1 MTRSYLADLNREQR
15 LASEHGVVT
24 RGSNVA
30 APLLV
35 IAGAGSGKTN
45 TLAHRVAHLIVNG
58 VDPSR
63 ILLLT
68 FSRRAAAEMSRRARR
83 IVANARGENTPGAST
98 SLPWSGTFHAIGARI
113 LRGHAA
119 SIGLDP
125 AFTIHDREDSADL
138 LNLVRH
144 ELGLSEKDKRF
155 PLKATCLAIYSRA
168 TNAAE
173 PLDIVLRE
181 NFPWCAAWEADLRTL
196 FEAYVVAKQR
206 QHVLDYDDLL
216 LYWAELMRVPELAA
230 AVGAQFDHVLVDEY
244 QDTNALQA
252 TILLGLKPDG
262 HGLTVVGDDAQAI
275 YGFRAARVRNILD
288 FPKLFT
294 PPARVVTLEQNY
306 RSTAPILAASNAVI
320 DLARERFTKDLR
332 TERTGGA
339 RPALVT
345 ITDDIA
351 QANCVAETILEN
363 REAGMTLKDQAVLFR
378 TASHSAM
385 LEIELNRRNIPFVKF
400 GGLKFIEAAH
410 VKDILSILRWAE
422 NVADRVT
429 GFRVLQMLDGIGP
442 TIAAKAL
449 DRMAGRDPFDA
460 LATFTPPARATEH
473 WRALLTLMQPLT
485 SRQTAWP
492 EEFDLVRQWYQPHLE
507 ERYADAVVRAA
518 DLDQLQRIAAGYTS
532 RESFL
537 TDLTLDPPSATSDES
552 GPPSRDED
560 YLILSTIHSA
570 KGQEWKS
577 VFVLNVVDGCI
588 PSDLGVGT
596 AEDIEEERRLLY
608 VAMTRAKDHLMLLL
622 PQRFY
627 AHQQARNGDRHVY
640 ASRSRFIPAAIT
652 AHFEHQIWPRR
663 ALATAGVA
671 PATGVTVDLNA
682 RMRGMWQRSGT

>member
-15 LASEHGVVT
+15 LASEHGVVA
-24 RGSNVA
+24 RGSNIA

-35 IAGAGSGKTN
+35 IAGAGSGKTS
-45 TLAHRVAHLIVNG
+45 TLAHRVAHLIVSG
-58 VDPSR
+58 ADASR

-68 FSRRAAAEMSRRARR
+68 FSRRAAAEMGRRARR

-113 LRGHAA
+113 LRGHAP

-173 PLDIVLRE
+173 PLDVVLRE

-196 FEAYVVAKQR
+196 FEAFVVAKQR

-473 WRALLTLMQPLT
+473 WRALLTLMRPLT
-485 SRQTAWP
+485 SRQIAWP

>member
-15 LASEHGVVT
+15 LASEHGVVA

-58 VDPSR
+58 ADPAR

-68 FSRRAAAEMSRRARR
+68 FSRRAAAEMGRRAKR
-83 IVANARGENTPGAST
+83 IVASARGDALTGAAT

-113 LRGHAA
+113 LRSHAA

-144 ELGLSEKDKRF
+144 ELGFSEKDKRF
-155 PLKATCLAIYSRA
+155 PLKAMCLAIYSRA

-173 PLDIVLRE
+173 PLDAVLRE
-181 NFPWCAAWEADLRTL
+181 NFPWCAAWEADLRAL
-196 FEAYVVAKQR
+196 FEAYVDAKQR

-216 LYWAELMRVPELAA
+216 LYWAELMRVPELAG
-230 AVGAQFDHVLVDEY
+230 AVGALFDHVLVDEY

-262 HGLTVVGDDAQAI
+262 QGLTVVGDDAQAI

-332 TERTGGA
+332 TERVGGA

-363 REAGMTLKDQAVLFR
+363 REAGLTLKDQAVLFR

-410 VKDILSILRWAE
+410 VKDMLAILRWAE

-442 TIAAKAL
+442 TIAARAL

-460 LATFTPPARATEH
+460 LATFAPPAGATEH
-473 WRALLTLMQPLT
+473 WRALLALMQPLT
-485 SRQTAWP
+485 SRQTGWP
-492 EEFDLVRQWYQPHLE
+492 EEFDLVRQWYQPRLE
-507 ERYADAVVRAA
+507 ERYADAVVRAG
-518 DLDQLQRIAAGYTS
+518 DLDQLQRIAAGYAS
-532 RESFL
+532 REAFL

-596 AEDIEEERRLLY
+596 SEDIEEERRLLY
-608 VAMTRAKDHLMLLL
+608 VAMTRAKDQLMLLL

-627 AHQQARNGDRHVY
+627 AHQQARSGDRHVY
-640 ASRSRFIPAAIT
+640 AQRSRFIPAAIT
-652 AHFEHQIWPRR
+652 AHFEQQIWPRR
-663 ALATAGVA
+663 ASRTMGAA

-682 RMRGMWQRSGT
+682 RMRGMWRRSGT

>member
-15 LASEHGVVT
+15 LASEHGVVA
-24 RGSNVA
+24 RGSNIA
-30 APLLV
+30 PPLLV

-58 VDPSR
+58 ADASR

-68 FSRRAAAEMSRRARR
+68 FSRRAAVEMGRRARR
-83 IVANARGENTPGAST
+83 IVANARGDATTGATT

-113 LRGHAA
+113 LRSHAA

-173 PLDIVLRE
+173 PLDTVLRE

-196 FEAYVVAKQR
+196 FEGYVDAKQR

-216 LYWAELMRVPELAA
+216 LYWAELMRVPELAI

-252 TILLGLKPDG
+252 AILLGLKPDG

-275 YGFRAARVRNILD
+275 YGFRAAQVRNILD

-339 RPALVT
+339 KPALVT
-345 ITDDIA
+345 VTDDIA

-410 VKDILSILRWAE
+410 IKDILAILRWAE

-460 LATFTPPARATEH
+460 LATFAPPARAIEH
-473 WRALLTLMQPLT
+473 WRALLALMQPLT
-485 SRQTAWP
+485 SRQAAWP

-507 ERYADAVVRAA
+507 ERYADAVVRAG
-518 DLDQLQRIAAGYTS
+518 DLDQLQRIAAGYAS
-532 RESFL
+532 REAFL
-537 TDLTLDPPSATSDES
+537 TDLTLDPPSATSDEA

-596 AEDIEEERRLLY
+596 TADIEEERRLLY
-608 VAMTRAKDHLMLLL
+608 VAMTRAKDQLLLML

-627 AHQQARNGDRHVY
+627 AHQQARGGDRHVY

-652 AHFEHQIWPRR
+652 GHFEQQIWPRR
-663 ALATAGVA
+663 VQSTPGLA
-671 PATGVTVDLNA
+671 PATGVSVDLNA
-682 RMRGMWQRSGT
+682 RMRGMWRRSGT

>member
-15 LASEHGVVT
+15 LASEHGVVA
-24 RGSNVA
+24 RGSNIA

-58 VDPSR
+58 ADASR

-68 FSRRAAAEMSRRARR
+68 FSRRAAAEMGRRARR

-113 LRGHAA
+113 LRGHAP

-173 PLDIVLRE
+173 PLDVVLRE

-216 LYWAELMRVPELAA
+216 LYWAELMSVPELAA
-230 AVGAQFDHVLVDEY
+230 VVGAQFDHVLVDEY

-442 TIAAKAL
+442 
-449 DRMAGRDPFDA
+449 RR
-460 LATFTPPARATEH
+460 
-473 WRALLTLMQPLT
+473 
-485 SRQTAWP
+485 STAWRG
-492 EEFDLVRQWYQPHLE
+492 VIR
-507 ERYADAVVRAA
+507 
-518 DLDQLQRIAAGYTS
+518 
-532 RESFL
+532 
-537 TDLTLDPPSATSDES
+537 
-552 GPPSRDED
+552 
-560 YLILSTIHSA
+560 ST
-570 KGQEWKS
+570 
-577 VFVLNVVDGCI
+577 
-588 PSDLGVGT
+588 
-596 AEDIEEERRLLY
+596 
-608 VAMTRAKDHLMLLL
+608 
-622 PQRFY
+622 
-627 AHQQARNGDRHVY
+627 
-640 ASRSRFIPAAIT
+640 RSRPL
-652 AHFEHQIWPRR
+652 HRPRVQ
-663 ALATAGVA
+663 LNTGA
-671 PATGVTVDLNA
+671 PFS
-682 RMRGMWQRSGT
+682 R